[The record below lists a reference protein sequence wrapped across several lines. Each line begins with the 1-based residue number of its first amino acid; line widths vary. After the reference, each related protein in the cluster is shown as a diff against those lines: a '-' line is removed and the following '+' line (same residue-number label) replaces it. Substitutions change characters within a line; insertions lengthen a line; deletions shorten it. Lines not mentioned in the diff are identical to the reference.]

1 MKNKKVLIIIIVVIV
16 LLAVI
21 LGVYKARTSFLFNE
35 EGKIEDGHSQL
46 IEHLKSI
53 EDEEERRKQIDFSLQ
68 SNIIT
73 QKEANL
79 LY

>member
-1 MKNKKVLIIIIVVIV
+1 MKNKKLLIIIVSVIL
-16 LLAVI
+16 LLAII
-21 LGVYKARTSFLFNE
+21 LGVYKVYTSVLFNE
-35 EGKIEDGHSQL
+35 DGKISDGHSQL

-53 EDEEERRKQIDFSLQ
+53 EDKEERKKQIDFSIQ

-73 QKEANL
+73 QQEADL

>member
-1 MKNKKVLIIIIVVIV
+1 MKNKKLLIIIVSVIL
-16 LLAVI
+16 LLAII
-21 LGVYKARTSFLFNE
+21 LGVYKVYTSALFNE
-35 EGKIEDGHSQL
+35 DGKISDGHSQL

-53 EDEEERRKQIDFSLQ
+53 EDKEERKKQIDFSIQ

-73 QKEANL
+73 QQEADL

>member
-1 MKNKKVLIIIIVVIV
+1 MKNKKLLIIIVSVII
-16 LLAVI
+16 LLAII
-21 LGVYKARTSFLFNE
+21 LGGYKVYTSSLFNE
-35 EGKIEDGHSQL
+35 DGKISDGHAQL

-53 EDEEERRKQIDFSLQ
+53 EDKEERKKQIDFSIQ

-73 QKEANL
+73 QQEADL